1 MPAAAVVIRGR
12 NSTCGSPS
20 YSRGRQAV
28 MVGIEAP
35 VDTAA
40 VLATRATAE
49 DIPLPA
55 IPVVVVPTPEEAA
68 IQEAGIARSASRL
81 M

>member
-1 MPAAAVVIRGR
+1 
-12 NSTCGSPS
+12 
-20 YSRGRQAV
+20 